1 MKQMN
6 RWIYVV
12 YRSATRMGSFEFSQ
26 SNQIFKNRD
35 VLRED
40 YTPEE
45 LVGRDEELSEY
56 HSALQ
61 PVINNELPS
70 NIFLY
75 GKSGV
80 GKTAA
85 TRFLLDRLQDAARS
99 IHDLDLH
106 AVRINC
112 DGLNTSYQVAV
123 TIINRLR
130 SPENQ
135 IPMTGY
141 PQSKVYQFLWEEL
154 DQYGTIL
161 IILDEVDHVNDDSLL
176 YQIPRAR
183 DNGYVTSAKI
193 GLIGISN
200 DLSYREG
207 LSAKVQSSLCEKE
220 VYFPPYDAGELRKV
234 LEQRTQVAFRDDAL
248 SEDVIPLCAAYGAK
262 DSGDARQAINLL
274 LEAGDI
280 ARNENAPQV
289 TKPHVDQ
296 AKRKLESDQITTG
309 VSKLTEHA
317 RLTLYALT
325 TFAADGETPVTSPTI
340 RERYLALCSSSG
352 IDPLSHRQMQSHLSE
367 LKMMG
372 VITGKERNL
381 GRRGGKKVL
390 YGLNY
395 DLGLITET
403 LADTIDEIGVHRSIQ
418 SFAKNCSEQ

>member
-1 MKQMN
+1 M
-6 RWIYVV
+6 V
-12 YRSATRMGSFEFSQ
+12 SFEFSQ
-26 SNQIFKNRD
+26 SNDIFKNRD

-45 LVGRDEELSEY
+45 LVGRDEELGEY

-85 TRFLLDRLQDAARS
+85 TRFLLGRLQDAARS
-99 IHDLDLH
+99 ITELDLH
-106 AVRINC
+106 AVRVNC

-123 TIINRLR
+123 AIINRLR
-130 SPENQ
+130 DPENQ
-135 IPMTGY
+135 IPVTGY
-141 PQSKVYQFLWEEL
+141 PQSKIYQYLWEEL
-154 DQYGTIL
+154 DRFGTIL

-183 DNGYVTSAKI
+183 DNGYVESAKI
-193 GLIGISN
+193 GLVGISN

-220 VYFPPYDAGELRKV
+220 VYFPPYDAGELREV
-234 LEQRTQVAFRDDAL
+234 LEQRTQVAFHEDAL
-248 SEDVIPLCAAYGAK
+248 SDEVIPMCAAYGAK

-289 TKPHVDQ
+289 AGEHVEQ

-317 RLTLYALT
+317 RITLYALT
-325 TFAADGETPVTSPTI
+325 TFAADGETPVTSPVI
-340 RERYLALCSSSG
+340 RERYLALCSASG
-352 IDPLSHRQMQSHLSE
+352 IEPLSHRQMQAHLSE

-372 VITGKERNL
+372 VITGREKNL
-381 GRRGGKKVL
+381 GRGGGKKVL

-395 DLGLITET
+395 DLRLIVET
-403 LADTIDEIGVHRSIQ
+403 LEQTIDDIGVHRSVQ
-418 SFAKNCSEQ
+418 AFVENHSET